1 MTDETQSR
9 VREIHLVD
17 QTLRHLM
24 FAFVGVLIGLAGMM
38 IVNAPARAE
47 ALCGGL
53 DERGHCN
60 KAARGGRQNMKAN
73 LPRHVRMVSSMILK
87 RAGPAQQVIAGLVM
101 R

>member
-53 DERGHCN
+53 DERGQLQQSCQGRPAKYEGKPATTCPEHCWRIFER
-60 KAARGGRQNMKAN
+60 A
-73 LPRHVRMVSSMILK
+73 VR
-87 RAGPAQQVIAGLVM
+87 
-101 R
+101 

>member
-53 DERGHCN
+53 DERG
-60 KAARGGRQNMKAN
+60 Q
-73 LPRHVRMVSSMILK
+73 L
-87 RAGPAQQVIAGLVM
+87 QQTCHDMSGWSVL
-101 R
+101 